1 MFEQV
6 IRLKLRFESAQGLI
20 TAEDLWDLPLT
31 SERKANLNDIA
42 IGLSRKLKD
51 SENESFVVKATPK
64 NEELQLK
71 FDAVKHIIAVRLAE
85 AEHAK
90 QLKENREK
98 KERILGI
105 IEKKQNEQL
114 EGATLEELQGMVN
127 SL

>member
-1 MFEQV
+1 MFEQ
-6 IRLKLRFESAQGLI
+6 ISRLKLRFESVSGLI
-20 TAEDLWDLPLT
+20 TVEDLWDLPLT
-31 SERKANLNDIA
+31 SERRANLNDIA

-71 FDAVKHIIAVRLAE
+71 FEAVKHIIAVRLAE

-98 KERILGI
+98 KERILAI
-105 IEKKQNEQL
+105 IDKKQNAAL
-114 EGATLEELQGMVN
+114 EGASLEELQGMVN